1 MAYNRQA
8 ELAVPTRRAVPT
20 LDDARELYHGRRG
33 RHLLRNM
40 LLPPSMIKVK
50 MFRSRT
56 RAPCC
61 DFDFVTDARRELV
74 DVAHPERVSA
84 ASVRAEL

>member
-20 LDDARELYHGRRG
+20 LDDARDLYVTSIMEGG
-33 RHLLRNM
+33 
-40 LLPPSMIKVK
+40 SK

-74 DVAHPERVSA
+74 DVARPERVSA